1 MKRIIVVSALACL
14 AADAVAQSSVTLF
27 GYVGGG
33 VRWTD
38 GVKGGSQVGF
48 DNNAISGNIF
58 GLKGAEDLGGGLQAI
73 FMLQSGFLTGTGALA
88 KSPGLLF
95 SQVSYVGLSGT
106 FGRVTFGRQL
116 NAAEDI
122 GIAFD
127 PNYAQGLT
135 LATNPGAV
143 WAGNFFTLDSRFNNT
158 MKYVGTFGG
167 ATVRGSYSPGGTAG
181 NQRAGSNVAVGASYR
196 FRTLSLGV
204 AYQTTWNADAS
215 QWARTVMGGASW
227 QIGPGRVYLSYSDL
241 AVSAANAAA
250 PERRDRIPAVGIV
263 YQFTPF
269 LQFSGATYYDFGQN
283 LKNAAGTDGRKLTS
297 YAMLQYFLSK
307 RTSLYAE
314 FDRNGFSGAYKRDPT
329 NVAGLSLRPDGRTVT
344 GVSVGMITQF

>member
-1 MKRIIVVSALACL
+1 MKRIIVVSALAC
-14 AADAVAQSSVTLF
+14 ASANAVAQSSVTLF

-48 DNNAISGNIF
+48 DNNAISGNLF
-58 GLKGAEDLGGGLQAI
+58 GLKGVEDLGGGVQAI
-73 FMLQSGFLTGTGALA
+73 FMLQSGFLTGTGALS
-88 KSPGLLF
+88 KSQGLLF
-95 SQVSYVGLSGT
+95 SQMSYVGLSGT

-122 GIAFD
+122 GIALD
-127 PNYAQGLT
+127 PNAAQGQS
-135 LATNPGAV
+135 LATNPGVV
-143 WAGNFFTLDSRFNNT
+143 WGGNFFTNDSRFNNT
-158 MKYVGTFGG
+158 IKYAGTFGG
-167 ATVRGSYSPGGTAG
+167 VTVRGSYSPGGTAG
-181 NQRAGSNVAVGASYR
+181 NQRAGSNVAVGTSYR
-196 FRTLSLGV
+196 YQTLLLGV

-215 QWARTVMGGASW
+215 QWARTIMGGASW
-227 QIGPGRVYLSYSDL
+227 QVGPARLYLSYSDL
-241 AVSAANAAA
+241 AVSAAKAGA

-263 YQFTPF
+263 YQITPF
-269 LQFSGATYYDFGQN
+269 LQFSGATYWDFGHN
-283 LKNAAGTDGRKLTS
+283 LKNAAGADGRKLTS

-314 FDRNGFSGAYKRDPT
+314 FDRNGFSGAYKKDPT
-329 NVAGLSLRPDGRTVT
+329 NVAGLSLRPDGRAVT